1 MHDEETETRRHGDK
15 VTAVKSQIP
24 NPKHQ
29 TPRQEETR
37 DLTGRMQ
44 TPVGKPVRSGG
55 KAGAGV
61 HWAVTAIGLALAV
74 LPAALPYFGDG
85 LPRTNDALTHLYR
98 TLPLERVI
106 RAGRLWP
113 RWAPDLVHGY
123 GYPVFNF
130 FPSLSHYVVF
140 LFHVA
145 GLALTNAYRVAGLAY
160 FVLAAWFAY
169 LMARDLFGPAGGWV
183 AALAYVYSPYLL
195 YDAHVRG
202 SLPECQALALIPLL
216 FFTLRRATVRGGR
229 WLAATALV
237 FAAAFLSHHGIV
249 FQTLIPVGIFL
260 LWQARHRNGPF
271 LEETRFFGKNPV
283 SLQPAWQGGWQHLWR
298 PLTGLA
304 LGVLL
309 IAFFW
314 LPALAEVQYV
324 RSGMIASQG
333 FGHLSNFVTLRDL
346 LRWPRLPADPA
357 LVNPPVVH
365 ALPQVA
371 LAIALVALPWRWRPL
386 NRAVRRQVG
395 LWLAVLAVCTAL
407 IMPFSQ
413 IVWDV
418 VPLLKLT
425 YLPWRLLGP
434 ASLAAAMLAGAAF
447 TTATADRRTLVGLSL
462 ATILLAAG
470 GVPWLYPPREPV
482 PETPTMA
489 DVLAFEQPPLFIGTT
504 TLGEFLPRWVEELPD
519 TGDRSRSSDLWNA
532 LAAGGSPDRL
542 VVPNG
547 VTARQLTPQPLDATY
562 DIHADS
568 ATTLTYRQ
576 FYFPGWRA
584 TVDGEPIACRPS
596 HPEGLLLLDVPAG
609 THVLRVTFGS
619 TWPRTLGWV
628 LSGLGALA
636 LLGVVLAASVPSPLR
651 PRQPASWD
659 LGRGLFQ
666 SVGTWDL
673 PSSWLLTLTG
683 LALGVWLFFDTVD
696 TPLRRDMLSPD
707 GLRGVQHTQSVDF
720 AGELRL
726 LGYEQSVEHMPA
738 NGDVTL
744 TLYLR
749 PLHPIGAVYDVA
761 VHVVDENGLAWSAGD
776 AVRPADWRFVPGTD
790 RWPLDGYVMDTSVL
804 RLVDGTP
811 PGEYAFHVGL
821 VRHDTR
827 QTVAEHQMG
836 RLVVTQPYRGD
847 RPLEAGMEPA
857 PETHTW
863 AGLRLLGSGTD
874 RREAAPGD
882 PVRVTLLWQVTEPDA
897 TGYPGQVTLR
907 LATDEGEAILAQT
920 VPIAQGYPP
929 TRWQEGDRLRTEILL
944 RLPARTPAGK
954 HSWEVRP
961 GADVDRASADEQTTY
976 RTIAT
981 LDVRVPERRWSAPPL
996 EVQTNASLGGVT
1008 NLLGADIQPASRHV
1022 TPPADVTVTLAWQA
1036 DAETATSYRVFLH
1049 LMGPDG
1055 ELVTQSDG
1063 EPANWTRPT
1072 TGWLPGEVVMDKRV
1086 LHIPANTPPGEY
1098 TLQCGLYDVATGER
1112 LPADDGRDAVLLAT
1126 LVVGTP

>member
-1 MHDEETETRRHGDK
+1 MGEMHDEGTKTGRQGDK
-15 VTAVKSQIP
+15 VTVVKSQIP
-24 NPKHQ
+24 NPKPQ
-29 TPRQEETR
+29 TPRQEGTR

-55 KAGAGV
+55 KAGAGM

-106 RAGRLWP
+106 RDGRLWP

-140 LFHVA
+140 LLHFA

-183 AALAYVYSPYLL
+183 TALAYVYSPYLL

-216 FFTLRRATVRGGR
+216 FLALRRATVHGGR

-249 FQTLIPVGIFL
+249 FQTLIPIGILL
-260 LWQARHRNGPF
+260 LW
-271 LEETRFFGKNPV
+271 L
-283 SLQPAWQGGWQHLWR
+283 AWQEGWRHLWR

-309 IAFFW
+309 TAFFW

-324 RSGMIASQG
+324 RSGIIASQG

-365 ALPQVA
+365 ALPQVT
-371 LAIALVALPWRWRPL
+371 LAIALVVVPWRWQSL
-386 NRAVRRQVG
+386 SQAVRRQVG
-395 LWLAVLAVCTAL
+395 LWLVVLVVCTAL

-413 IVWDV
+413 IVWDT

-434 ASLAAAMLAGAAF
+434 ASLAAATLAGAAF
-447 TTATADRRTLVGLSL
+447 AGAMTDGRTLVRLAL
-462 ATILLAAG
+462 ATLLLAIG

-482 PETPTMA
+482 PEAPTMA

-519 TGDRSRSSDLWNA
+519 TADRRRSGELRNA

-542 VVPNG
+542 VAPEG
-547 VTARQLTPQPLDATY
+547 VTLTVRPASQLTSDARSTSASPLDATY
-562 DIHADS
+562 HIHTDNPV
-568 ATTLTYRQ
+568 TLTYRQ

-584 TVDGEPIACRPS
+584 TLDGEPLACRPS
-596 HPEGLLLLDVPAG
+596 HPEGLLLFDVPAG

-619 TWPRTLGWV
+619 TWPRTLGWA

-636 LLGVVLAASVPSPLR
+636 LVSITAPDPKGFGKPLGSSADARSTGRPPGPLARA
-651 PRQPASWD
+651 
-659 LGRGLFQ
+659 
-666 SVGTWDL
+666 L
-673 PSSWLLTLTG
+673 PWAWTLTLTG
-683 LALGVWLFFDTVD
+683 LALGVWLFFATVD

-707 GLRGVQHTQSVDF
+707 GLRGVQHTQAVDF

-726 LGYEQSVEHMPA
+726 LGYEQSVEHMRA
-738 NGDVTL
+738 DDEVTL
-744 TLYLR
+744 TLYWR
-749 PLHPIGAVYDVA
+749 PLHPIGVTYDVA

-776 AVRPADWRFVPGTD
+776 AVRPPDWRFVPGTD
-790 RWPLDGYVMDTSVL
+790 RWPLDGYVMDPSVL
-804 RLVDGTP
+804 RLADGTP
-811 PGEYAFHVGL
+811 PGEYTFHVGL
-821 VRHDTR
+821 VRHDTH
-827 QTVAEHQMG
+827 QTVAEHQVS

-857 PETHTW
+857 PEAYTW
-863 AGLRLLGSGTD
+863 GGLRLLGSRTD

-882 PVRVTLLWQVTEPDA
+882 PVRVTLLWQVIDPNNA
-897 TGYPGQVTLR
+897 GCPGQVTLR
-907 LATDEGEAILAQT
+907 LATGDGETILTST
-920 VPIAQGYPP
+920 VPIARDYPP
-929 TRWQEGDRLRTEILL
+929 IRWQQGDRLRTEILL
-944 RLPARTPAGK
+944 CLPARAPAGE
-954 HSWEVRP
+954 HSWEVRLD
-961 GADVDRASADEQTTY
+961 ADVARASEGEQTAY
-976 RTIAT
+976 RTIAA
-981 LDVRVPERRWSAPPL
+981 LDVRVPERLWSAPPL
-996 EVQTNASLGGVT
+996 EVQTNASLGGVAS
-1008 NLLGADIQPASRHV
+1008 LLGANIQPASLQV
-1022 TPPADVTVTLAWQA
+1022 ESPADITVTLAWQA
-1036 DAETATSYRVFLH
+1036 EAETATSYRVFLH
-1049 LMGPDG
+1049 LVGPDG
-1055 ELVTQSDG
+1055 KLATQSDG

-1072 TGWLPGEVVMDKRV
+1072 TGWLPEEIVMDERV
-1086 LHIPANTPPGEY
+1086 LHVPAGAPAGEY
-1098 TLQCGLYDVATGER
+1098 TLLCGLYDLATGER
-1112 LPADDGRDAVLLAT
+1112 LIASDGSDAVLLAT
-1126 LVVGTP
+1126 LALGTP